1 MGLQWKMALGFK
13 PRHGSHLASL
23 FGTMRLSG
31 DHVAWASCWDHVAL
45 EVLPFAMWMVPGA

>member
-45 EVLPFAMWMVPGA
+45 DMLPFAMWMVPGA